1 MKEISLYI
9 LDIAQNA
16 VRAGAKN
23 IGIYI
28 EEEGSTLSF
37 TAIDDGCGMKKEQLK
52 RVSDPFF
59 TTRTT
64 RKVGLGIPFLRQA
77 AEQTGGEIEVQSRS
91 REEFPHDHGTRLRAV
106 FLQDSPDAL
115 PMGDIVSTVVTL
127 IQGADGMDY
136 DFAWRSERGEASLS
150 TKAMRGMLG
159 SEVPLSSPEVLAWA
173 SRYLNETLKEIFINL

>member
-64 RKVGLGIPFLRQA
+64 RNVGLGIPLLRQA
-77 AEQTGGEIEVQSRS
+77 AEQTGGGIEVQSRS
-91 REEFPHDHGTRLRAV
+91 REEFPHDHGTCL
-106 FLQDSPDAL
+106 
-115 PMGDIVSTVVTL
+115 
-127 IQGADGMDY
+127 
-136 DFAWRSERGEASLS
+136 
-150 TKAMRGMLG
+150 
-159 SEVPLSSPEVLAWA
+159 
-173 SRYLNETLKEIFINL
+173 FI